1 MPARAARAEVVDFK
15 PIDPKGLSQERFR
28 AEVASG
34 INAIH
39 DCVHAGQRAQQEW
52 NAEADRKRSAM
63 AEDISEIRGAVHTL
77 TELFSGNSKPA
88 VKANLG
94 WKDHAKLIL
103 TVIGAGSGFAFF
115 YKFGAAILA
124 AAHAFLM
131 GAA

>member
-1 MPARAARAEVVDFK
+1 MAARAARAEVVDFK

-39 DCVHAGQRAQQEW
+39 DCVHAGQKAADEKR
-52 NAEADRKRSAM
+52 EALASDLEKVKTDVA
-63 AEDISEIRGAVHTL
+63 AIRGAVHTL
-77 TELFSGNSKPA
+77 TELFSGGSKPS
-88 VKANLG
+88 VKAKLG
-94 WKDHAKLIL
+94 WKDHGMVALSI
-103 TVIGAGSGFAFF
+103 IGAGSGFAFF

-124 AAHAFLM
+124 AMHAFLM

>member
-39 DCVHAGQRAQQEW
+39 DCVHAGQKA
-52 NAEADRKRSAM
+52 ADEKRQAL
-63 AEDISEIRGAVHTL
+63 ADDLDKVKTDVAAIKGAVHTL